1 MLNHKADARHHSPPK
16 INLIQCIF
24 LLAILTSLVILTVQT
39 QAIGAELYGV
49 VYPKEGP
56 TRAEIKVQ
64 IGTVKGEVL
73 QSTKTNNQGM
83 YQFGDLHPGIHL
95 IRCQGH
101 KWEKV
106 YVEPGHSRYDLYPK

>member
-1 MLNHKADARHHSPPK
+1 MLTFKADARHHSPPK
-16 INLIQCIF
+16 INSIQSIF
-24 LLAILTSLVILTVQT
+24 LLAILTPFIILTVQT

-64 IGTVKGEVL
+64 IGTVKEKVL
-73 QSTKTNNQGM
+73 QTTTTNNQGM
-83 YQFGDLHPGIHL
+83 YQFGNLHPGIHL